1 MIWTN
6 RLKMTKKDEWTQ
18 DMDYQTV
25 LDKGNDSRYGLT
37 DNDAMTNGARNYQ
50 TMLAQENDKID

>member
-1 MIWTN
+1 
-6 RLKMTKKDEWTQ
+6 MTKKDEWTQ